1 MNTFTLED
9 LKTLLE
15 CQGGPCIS
23 IYLPTHKKGGDT
35 QQDPIK
41 LKNLL
46 KTAEERLMQ
55 REMRTVS
62 AKELLAPAQDLIS
75 DTRFWSYQSDG
86 LAIFISEGQFILHNV
101 PLSFEELVV
110 VSERYHTKPL
120 LQLLTGDGRFYVLA
134 LSQNKVRLLEGT
146 KFSVNEIE
154 LENVPL
160 SKQEALGYDNFE
172 RQLKWRGQKPPTS
185 AGKQAGIFHGHGEG
199 TEESKDQILL
209 FFRAVDKGL
218 RDIVHCDGNP
228 MILAGVDYLIPIYK
242 DANTCPKLI
251 DGWISGNPESL
262 SAEQIH
268 EQAWKIIE
276 PHFALAQKQAVELYY
291 SLAGTGKT
299 SPHLDTVIRAA
310 YSGRVDTL
318 FVPVGVQRWGKV
330 NPDDFSSEPHDEQM
344 PGDEDLLDAAAIQTI
359 LNGGTVYAV
368 QPDQVPDNRYIAA
381 ILRY

>member
-1 MNTFTLED
+1 MNSFTLED

-15 CQGGPCIS
+15 CKGGPCIS

-35 QQDPIK
+35 QQDPIR

-46 KTAEERLMQ
+46 KTAEERLTQ
-55 REMRTVS
+55 GEMRSVS
-62 AKELLAPAQDLIS
+62 AKELLAPVQDLIS
-75 DTRFWSYQSDG
+75 ETRFWSYQSDG
-86 LAIFISEGQFILHNV
+86 LAIFISEGQFILHSV
-101 PLSFEELVV
+101 PLAFEELVV
-110 VSERYHTKPL
+110 VSERYHIKPL

-134 LSQNKVRLLEGT
+134 LSQNQVRLFEGT
-146 KFSVNEIE
+146 KFDVNEIE
-154 LENVPL
+154 LDNVPS
-160 SKQEALGYDNFE
+160 SKQEALQYDEFE
-172 RQLKWRGQKPPTS
+172 KQMKWHGQRSKSP
-185 AGKQAGIFHGHGEG
+185 AGKQSGIFHGHGEG
-199 TEESKDQILL
+199 VDDTKDQILL

-218 RDIVHCDGNP
+218 REIVHCDGNP
-228 MILAGVDYLIPIYK
+228 VILAGVDYLIPIYK
-242 DANTCPKLI
+242 DANTCPKLL
-251 DGWISGNPESL
+251 DEWISGNPESI

-268 EQAWKIIE
+268 EQAWRIIE
-276 PHFALAQKQAVELYY
+276 PLFALAQKQAAERYY

-299 SPHLDTVIRAA
+299 SQHLDTVLRAA

-330 NPDDFSSEPHDEQM
+330 NPEDFSSEAHDQQL

-368 QPDQVPDNRYIAA
+368 QPDQVPDSRYVAA

>member
-9 LKTLLE
+9 LRTLLE

-23 IYLPTHKKGGDT
+23 IYLPTHTKGGDT
-35 QQDPIK
+35 QQDPIR

-75 DTRFWSYQSDG
+75 DTRFWSHQSNG
-86 LAIFISEGQFILHNV
+86 LAIFISEGQFILHSV
-101 PLSFEELVV
+101 PLAFDELVV
-110 VSERYHTKPL
+110 VSERYHVKPL

-134 LSQNKVRLLEGT
+134 LSQNQVRLLEGT
-146 KFSVNEIE
+146 KFSVIE
-154 LENVPL
+154 MELDDVPA
-160 SKQEALGYDNFE
+160 SKQEALGYDEFE
-172 RQLKWRGQKPPTS
+172 KQIKWHGQKPPS
-185 AGKQAGIFHGHGEG
+185 PAGKQSGIFHGHGEG
-199 TEESKDQILL
+199 VDDSKDQILL

-218 RDIVHCDGNP
+218 RDKVHCDGNP
-228 MILAGVDYLIPIYK
+228 MILAAVDYLVPIYR
-242 DANTCPKLI
+242 DANTCPKLL
-251 DGWISGNPESL
+251 DEWISGNPEGL
-262 SAEQIH
+262 SVEQIH
-268 EQAWKIIE
+268 QQAWKIIE
-276 PHFALAQKQAVELYY
+276 PHFTLAQKQAVDRYY

-299 SPHLDTVIRAA
+299 SPHLDTVVRAA

-318 FVPVGVQRWGKV
+318 FVPVGVQRWGKI